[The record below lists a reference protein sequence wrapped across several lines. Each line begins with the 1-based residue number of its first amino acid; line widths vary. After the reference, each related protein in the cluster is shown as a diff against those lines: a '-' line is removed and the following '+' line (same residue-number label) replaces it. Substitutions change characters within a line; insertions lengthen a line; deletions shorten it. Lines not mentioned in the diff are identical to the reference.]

1 MPAAGT
7 FAVGLTGGIGSGKS
21 LVADLFA
28 ARGAAIVDTDQIAHH
43 LTAAGGAA
51 MPAIRSAFG
60 NAFVT
65 PEGAMD
71 RAKMREHVF
80 TDPAAR
86 KQLEAILHPL
96 IRSATEHAAA
106 RADGAYLMLV
116 VPLLI
121 ESGAWRDRLS
131 RILVVDCPE
140 QQQIDRVMNRS
151 GLSAVQVRAILAAQA
166 TRETRLAAADDVVT
180 NDRGP
185 AAVAPQIDRLHAI
198 YMALAQAHGTKRPH
212 NL

>member
-1 MPAAGT
+1 MPATGT

-21 LVADLFA
+21 LVAALFA
-28 ARGAAIVDTDQIAHH
+28 ARGAAIVDTDQIAHQ
-43 LTAAGGAA
+43 LTAAGGVA
-51 MPAIRSAFG
+51 MPAIRCEFG
-60 NAFVT
+60 NAFLT
-65 PEGAMD
+65 SEGAMN
-71 RAKMREHVF
+71 RVKMREHVF
-80 TDPAAR
+80 ADPIAR

-96 IRSATEHAAA
+96 IHNEAERAAA
-106 RADGAYLMLV
+106 HAHGAYLVLV

-151 GLSAVQVRAILAAQA
+151 GLSETQVRAILTAQA

-198 YMALAQAHGTKRPH
+198 YMALAQAHATKQPH